1 MIDRYEITTDNIK
14 LFANSI
20 KILCFE
26 KMEKRGSVT
35 QADIDRCIQLVKID
49 ISKGPQ
55 NPAHSWIRKIDFKEK
70 SYNDPHSYFEGKKA
84 TPVDIINEIPIH
96 RINLEKE
103 IIESIRQQ
111 NVTVIKASSGQ
122 GKTTLALQVAY
133 QLKEEY
139 TTYQVLLCDDI
150 SELGNISQ
158 FFISR
163 IKVGEKPLILLDNLD
178 SQLRYWNNLVQLMES
193 EIHHHF
199 RIILT
204 SRETDWYY
212 FSGDISNI
220 QSICIIKPVLT
231 RADVQELF
239 YSLEKRN
246 LLHKSISNWC
256 MLNK

>member
-1 MIDRYEITTDNIK
+1 
-14 LFANSI
+14 
-20 KILCFE
+20 
-26 KMEKRGSVT
+26 
-35 QADIDRCIQLVKID
+35 
-49 ISKGPQ
+49 
-55 NPAHSWIRKIDFKEK
+55 
-70 SYNDPHSYFEGKKA
+70 
-84 TPVDIINEIPIH
+84 
-96 RINLEKE
+96 
-103 IIESIRQQ
+103 
-111 NVTVIKASSGQ
+111 
-122 GKTTLALQVAY
+122 
-133 QLKEEY
+133 
-139 TTYQVLLCDDI
+139 
-150 SELGNISQ
+150 
-158 FFISR
+158 
-163 IKVGEKPLILLDNLD
+163 
-178 SQLRYWNNLVQLMES
+178 MES